1 MIRQII
7 ILVAKY
13 DKILVTMSSIYNL
26 IDEYLTYLEV
36 EKNRSVK
43 TQENYGRYLRYF
55 VKKTGVKNPS
65 DITLPVV
72 RQFRVD
78 LSRGEM
84 KKSTQSYY
92 IIALRNF
99 LKYLAKNDIE
109 SLSSEKV
116 ELPKAQNREIE
127 TIRYSDLERMLAAP
141 KGGSLRSLRDLA
153 MLETLFSTGLR
164 VSELCSLDRYIDLS
178 HDEITIRGKGDKLR
192 VVFLSGTAKE
202 ALKKYLD
209 KRGDTEEAMFVSY
222 SKAKVPKVIGRVNP
236 RTVQRIVDYYAK
248 EAGIGQRV
256 HPHLIRH
263 SFATDLLLNG
273 ADIRS
278 VQEML
283 GHSNITTTQ
292 VYTHVTNKQ
301 LKEVHKA
308 FHGKQRDKKN
318 G

>member
-1 MIRQII
+1 M
-7 ILVAKY
+7 V
-13 DKILVTMSSIYNL
+13 L
-26 IDEYLTYLEV
+26 IDDYLTYLEV
-36 EKNRSVK
+36 EKNRAVK

-55 VKKTGVKNPS
+55 VKKTEVKEPK
-65 DITLPVV
+65 DITLEVV
-72 RQFRVD
+72 KKFRVE
-78 LSRGEM
+78 LSRKEM

-99 LKYLAKNDIE
+99 LKYLSKNDIKT
-109 SLSSEKV
+109 LTADKV
-116 ELPKAQNREIE
+116 ELPKTTQREIE
-127 TIRYSDLERMLAAP
+127 TIRYSDLERMLEAP
-141 KGGSLRSLRDLA
+141 NGNDIRSLRDKAL
-153 MLETLFSTGLR
+153 LELLFSTGLR
-164 VSELCSLDRYIDLS
+164 VSELCSLERYIDLS
-178 HDEITIRGKGDKLR
+178 HDEITIRGKGEKLR
-192 VVFLSGTAKE
+192 VVFVSETAKS

-209 KRGDTEEAMFVSY
+209 KREDTEEAMFVSY
-222 SKAKVPKVIGRVNP
+222 SKAKKPSVIGRITT
-236 RTVQRIVDYYAK
+236 RTLQRVVDHYAK
-248 EAGIGQRV
+248 KAGIGQKV

-301 LKEVHKA
+301 LKGVHKA

-318 G
+318 TSSR